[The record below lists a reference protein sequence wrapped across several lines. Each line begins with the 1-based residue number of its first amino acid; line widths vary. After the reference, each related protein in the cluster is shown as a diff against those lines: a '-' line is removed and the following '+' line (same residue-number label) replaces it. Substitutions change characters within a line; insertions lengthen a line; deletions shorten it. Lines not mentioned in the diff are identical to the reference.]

1 MHPHNAKANL
11 VRASI
16 AFLVGESST
25 RSSRHNLRPRTFLLM
40 AESGSGPVT
49 RRELGANETVEV
61 RDMATR
67 SIQRV
72 KAAEVSLYR
81 HCLILSGRAWRIMN
95 IVG

>member
-16 AFLVGESST
+16 AFLVGESSG
-25 RSSRHNLRPRTFLLM
+25 RSGGLRRLTFMLM

-61 RDMATR
+61 RDQASR
-67 SIQRV
+67 SIQRLR
-72 KAAEVSLYR
+72 AGEVSLYR
-81 HCLILSGRAWRIMN
+81 HSLVISGRTWRIMN